1 MEIENQEIPKAKQLT
16 VSEFDEVLK
25 AIADQQ
31 LKIDVKEAEL
41 TELNKELSRLE
52 GKATNYLNEL
62 GRKEY
67 DSPHGK
73 GVIEQKWR
81 VNLPAGDI
89 EKKDFFEYL
98 REKGIF
104 DKYATVNSN
113 SLNSLYMSEW
123 ANAKKEGEGMTF
135 NMPGIGAPKLFEKFK
150 LKVKKQKKVKA

>member
-1 MEIENQEIPKAKQLT
+1 METQAQETTKATQLT
-16 VSEFDEVLK
+16 INEFDEVLK
-25 AIADQQ
+25 SIALQQ
-31 LKIDVKEAEL
+31 EKIEVKEAEL
-41 TELNKELSRLE
+41 TELNKELARLE

-62 GRKEY
+62 GRTEY

-73 GVIEQKWR
+73 GIIEQKWR
-81 VNLPAGDI
+81 VNLPSTDL

-123 ANAKKEGEGMTF
+123 NNAKKEGEGMTF

-150 LKVKKQKKVKA
+150 LKPKKVKKAKS